1 MFSQRWADDVKS
13 RNNMLFYRFV
23 SNVPK
28 TMGVISIDGT
38 AHYDF
43 SDLPLLS
50 PLAPRLG
57 LKGPI
62 DGRRVTGIINDY
74 LLSFFDGTL
83 KGIPMDLFEEQNQ
96 KYNEVRFNRK

>member
-1 MFSQRWADDVKS
+1 M
-13 RNNMLFYRFV
+13 
-23 SNVPK
+23 
-28 TMGVISIDGT
+28 ISFAGT

-62 DGRRVTGIINDY
+62 TNDD
-74 LLSFFDGTL
+74 LLSFFDITL
-83 KGIPMDLFEEQNQ
+83 KGLPTGLFEEPNR
-96 KYNEVRFNRK
+96 KYNEVRFKT